1 MADKDPSKKE
11 KRPTAL
17 KRRLQDDKRNLLNKS
32 FKSKVKTQLRRLET
46 VAASANKETLT
57 AEVNAAFSL
66 LDKGVKKGILKANK
80 ANREKAKVSKLIK

>member
-17 KRRLQDDKRNLLNKS
+17 KRRIQDDKRNLLNKS

-46 VAASANKETLT
+46 LASSGSKEALP
-57 AEVNAAFSL
+57 AEASTAFSL

-80 ANREKAKVSKLIK
+80 ANREKAKLSKLLK